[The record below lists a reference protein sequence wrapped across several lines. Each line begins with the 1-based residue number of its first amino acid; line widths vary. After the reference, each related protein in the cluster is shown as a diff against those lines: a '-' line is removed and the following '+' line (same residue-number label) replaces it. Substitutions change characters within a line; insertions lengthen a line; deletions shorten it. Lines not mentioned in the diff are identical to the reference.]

1 MYVIII
7 FVTGFCF
14 QVVSSSH
21 SIEDIH
27 QAIFTFI
34 DAAPSLLHTLS
45 PEDYQNHVNTQ
56 ISEKLRA
63 DPSLFAAASFNWYE
77 ITEGKTDFGLRV
89 KQADDLKNPKSLL
102 LQQKGLE
109 QFTVDLLKSNRRLL
123 VVHSELPSAAATST
137 STSTPSASST
147 TSHTFGNMCGEMD
160 VLRVKN
166 GSEVHCHGSIV
177 IPR

>member
-1 MYVIII
+1 M
-7 FVTGFCF
+7 
-14 QVVSSSH
+14 SSSH

-27 QAIFTFI
+27 KAIFTFI
-34 DAAPSLLHTLS
+34 DAIPSLLHTLS

-89 KQADDLKNPKSLL
+89 KQAEDLKSSNSIL

-109 QFTVDLLKSNRRLL
+109 QFAVDLLKSNRRLL
-123 VVHSELPSAAATST
+123 VVHSELPSAATTST
-137 STSTPSASST
+137 STSTASST
-147 TSHTFGNMCGEMD
+147 VSHTFGNLCGETD
-160 VLRVKN
+160 VLRVKI
-166 GSEVHCHGSIV
+166 GSEVHCHGSVI